1 MIQRIQTLYLL
12 AIVVLS
18 CLAFFLPTANL
29 YDSDNA
35 VLLKLTNQGFVGGVV
50 GEIPITLNNT
60 NTWSLKII
68 SGIIPI
74 IALITIFLY
83 KQRATQIRLSITNMF
98 LLLGWYVIFFMTV
111 IQSANALDADWSLNV
126 SASFPL
132 ICIILSWLTIRA
144 IGKDI
149 ALLKSLNRLR

>member
-18 CLAFFLPTANL
+18 CLAFFLPTASF
-29 YDSDNA
+29 YISESDIPF
-35 VLLKLTNQGFVGGVV
+35 KLNYQGIEGVD
-50 GEIPITLNNT
+50 NM

-74 IALITIFLY
+74 IALVTIFLF
-83 KQRATQIRLSITNMF
+83 KQRATQIRLSLTNMF
-98 LLLGWYVIFFMTV
+98 LMLGWYVIFFMTV
-111 IQSANALDADWSLNV
+111 IQSANTMSAEWPDVRWIPNV

-132 ICIILSWLTIRA
+132 VCIILSWLAIRA

>member
-29 YDSDNA
+29 LHSSADT
-35 VLLKLTNQGFVGGVV
+35 VLFKLNFQGFVGSTAN
-50 GEIPITLNNT
+50 ELMILNNI

-98 LLLGWYVIFFMTV
+98 LMLGFYVIFFMTV
-111 IQSANALDADWSLNV
+111 IQSANAMNADWSLNV
-126 SASFPL
+126 PVSFPL
-132 ICIILSWLTIRA
+132 ICIILNWLAIRA

-149 ALLKSLNRLR
+149 ALLKSLDRLR

>member
-18 CLAFFLPTANL
+18 CLAFFLPTASFYIL
-29 YDSDNA
+29 ESDIPF
-35 VLLKLTNQGFVGGVV
+35 KLNYQGIEGVD
-50 GEIPITLNNT
+50 NM

-74 IALITIFLY
+74 IALVTIFLF

-98 LLLGWYVIFFMTV
+98 LMLGWYVIFFMTV
-111 IQSANALDADWSLNV
+111 IQSANTMSAEWSDVRWIPNV
-126 SASFPL
+126 PASFPL
-132 ICIILSWLTIRA
+132 VCIILNWLAIRA